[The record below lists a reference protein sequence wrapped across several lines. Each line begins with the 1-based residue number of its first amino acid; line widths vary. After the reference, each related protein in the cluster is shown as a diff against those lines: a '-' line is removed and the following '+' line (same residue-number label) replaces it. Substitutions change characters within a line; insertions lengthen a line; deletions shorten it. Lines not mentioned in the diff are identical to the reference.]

1 LAGRFVSFPPSPIV
15 IDFKSNETVQERTVF
30 FVKILVTGGAG
41 YIGGTVAGLL
51 VAKGHTALVFDNLSH
66 GRRDLLPQGV
76 DFVQGE
82 LADRAA
88 LENLFIWAREAGQP
102 FDGVLHFAAL
112 IEAGESMIHPE
123 VFFRNNTACTLSLL
137 EAMLAQGPHRL
148 VFSST
153 AAVYGEP
160 ETVPIHEDA
169 RLLPTNAYGESKLL
183 VEHMLAW
190 MNRIHGFRYA
200 SLRYF
205 NVAGAPEG
213 PDGQITRGEAHQ
225 PESHLIPLVLDV
237 ALGRRASIKIF
248 GEDYPTS
255 DGTCI
260 RDYIHVSDLADAHLL
275 ALSALEK
282 APGSASEEAT
292 DFRPLIYNLGN
303 GKGFSVRE
311 VIESARRVTGHPI
324 PVEDCP
330 RRPGD
335 PAVLVASSEKAIRE
349 LGWKPR
355 YTQLDDIVR
364 TAWIWHQKRYLV

>member
-1 LAGRFVSFPPSPIV
+1 M
-15 IDFKSNETVQERTVF
+15 
-30 FVKILVTGGAG
+30 KILVTGGAG

-51 VAKGHTALVFDNLSH
+51 AQKGHQAVVYDNLSH
-66 GRRDLLPQGV
+66 GRRELLPAGV
-76 DFVQGE
+76 DFVEGE

-88 LENLFIWAREAGQP
+88 LENLFIAAKNQGLP

-112 IEAGESMIHPE
+112 IEAGESMVKPE
-123 VFFRNNTACTLSLL
+123 IFFRNNTASTLSLL
-137 EAMLAQGPHRL
+137 EAMLAHGPRRL

-160 ETVPIHEDA
+160 EVVPIQEDA

-190 MNRIHGFRYA
+190 LNRIHGLRYA

-213 PDGQITRGEAHQ
+213 PDGVTRGEAHQ

-237 ALGRRASIKIF
+237 ALGRRPSIKIF
-248 GEDYPTS
+248 GEDYPTP

-275 ALSALEK
+275 ALDALN
-282 APGSASEEAT
+282 T
-292 DFRPLIYNLGN
+292 HDRLIFNLGN

-324 PVEDCP
+324 PAEVCP

-335 PAVLVASSEKAIRE
+335 PAFLIASSEKAIRE
-349 LGWKPR
+349 LGWKPK

-364 TAWIWHQKRYLV
+364 TAWLWHQKRYAK